1 MPKMLLPKGI
11 RSPAALAVSYSDE
24 GVKLTEDADEAG
36 AGSQCSGPS
45 GAFLT
50 TE

>member
-1 MPKMLLPKGI
+1 MPKMLLPKVI
-11 RSPAALAVSYSDE
+11 RLPAAGAVSYSDA
-24 GVKLTEDADEAG
+24 GVEFTEDAGEAG

-45 GAFLT
+45 GAFFT